1 MRNGLLQ
8 PVSAGVVGTLTGFF
22 GSVAVLLSGLTA
34 AGATAAQAASGLAA
48 LCVANGVLSIALSL
62 RLRIP
67 ACFAWSTPGAALLVA
82 AHPGSIG
89 TAVGAFLLSAAL
101 MIATGAI
108 PALARSIDRIPAALS
123 GGLLAGVLLP
133 FCLAPVQQAVR
144 TPLTVLSLVIGWF
157 VLSRVLPRL
166 AGPAVIVAA
175 IVITIVQGSAGAVL
189 PPSPT
194 VVAPALDPVG
204 IVALGVPLY
213 LVTMAGQ
220 QLTGL
225 AVLRSNGYEPPTRAL
240 LVASGI
246 GSAVAAPFGGVQ
258 LNLAA
263 ITGAI
268 MSGPD
273 AGEDRSR
280 RWISGVGSGVTYLV
294 LAAIAGVVAGLIGDR
309 PPALVEAA
317 AGLAL
322 LGAFVGAISSAIE
335 RPGTRL
341 PAAITFLVVG
351 SGIAVAGVGSAFW
364 GVVAGGLALA
374 ILTPRTPGT
383 PGGPGPL
390 AGSSPPGD

>member
-1 MRNGLLQ
+1 MTAARGAVAQ
-8 PVSAGVVGTLTGFF
+8 PALAGVVGTVTGFF
-22 GSVAVLLSGLTA
+22 GSVAVLLAGLTA
-34 AGATAAQAASGLAA
+34 AGASAAQAASGLAA
-48 LCVANGVLSIALSL
+48 LCVVIGVLSIAASL

-67 ACFAWSTPGAALLVA
+67 LCLAWSTPGAALLVA
-82 AHPGSIG
+82 AHPGSFG
-89 TAVGAFLLSAAL
+89 TAVGAFLLAAAL
-101 MIATGAI
+101 GIATGAI
-108 PALARSIDRIPAALS
+108 PVLTRAIDRIPSALT

-133 FCLAPVQQAVR
+133 FCLAPVREAVVS
-144 TPLTVLSLVIGWF
+144 PVTVLPLVAGWL
-157 VLSRVLPRL
+157 VLSRLAPRA

-175 IVITIVQGSAGAVL
+175 IVITVLQGSAGQVL
-189 PPSPT
+189 PPAPVLT
-194 VVAPALDPVG
+194 APAPDPLG

-220 QLTGL
+220 QLPGL
-225 AVLRSNGYEPPTRAL
+225 AVLRANEYVPPTRFA

-268 MSGPD
+268 MIGPD

-280 RWISGVGSGVTYLV
+280 RWISGVASGCTYLV

-322 LGAFVGAISSAIE
+322 LGAFIGAISSAIA
-335 RPGTRL
+335 RPDTRV

-364 GVVAGGLALA
+364 GLLAGAVALA
-374 ILTPRTPGT
+374 VFTVRR
-383 PGGPGPL
+383 
-390 AGSSPPGD
+390 

>member
-1 MRNGLLQ
+1 VTAARGGILQ

-22 GSVAVLLSGLTA
+22 GSVAVLLAGLTA

-48 LCVANGVLSIALSL
+48 LCVVNGLLSIGVSL

-82 AHPGSIG
+82 AHPASFG
-89 TAVGAFLLSAAL
+89 TAVGAFLLAAAL
-101 MIATGAI
+101 MITTGAI

-133 FCLAPVQQAVR
+133 FCLAPVKEAVVS
-144 TPLTVLSLVIGWF
+144 PLTVLPLVLGWF
-157 VLSRVLPRL
+157 VLSRFVPRA
-166 AGPAVIVAA
+166 AGPVVIVAA
-175 IVITIVQGSAGAVL
+175 LVLTVVQGSAGSALV
-189 PPSPT
+189 PAPSL
-194 VVAPALDPVG
+194 VAPLLDPVG

-220 QLTGL
+220 QLPGI
-225 AVLRSNGYEPPTRAL
+225 AVLRSNAYPPPTRLL
-240 LVASGI
+240 LVASGV

-268 MSGPD
+268 MIGPD

-280 RWISGVGSGVTYLV
+280 RWISGVASGCTYLV
-294 LAAIAGVVAGLIGDR
+294 LAGIAGIVAGLVGDE
-309 PPALVEAA
+309 PPALVQAA

-322 LGAFVGAISSAIE
+322 IGAFVGAISSALE
-335 RPGTRL
+335 RVDTRV
-341 PAAITFLVVG
+341 PAVITFLVVG

-364 GVVAGGLALA
+364 GLLVGGLALVV
-374 ILTPRTPGT
+374 LTLRR
-383 PGGPGPL
+383 
-390 AGSSPPGD
+390 